1 MEYTPFDPFFVS
13 FFRQFGFNAKNSVF
27 PHSSV
32 CKNYAF
38 AHSSCAV
45 FIVLKSSNNKN
56 YISKDKIACGANMTC
71 YRIHNR
77 IPMHAAEQNNN
88 QTI

>member
-13 FFRQFGFNAKNSVF
+13 FFWQFGFNAKNSVF

-45 FIVLKSSNNKN
+45 FIVVKHCLWDHFEKKVATTRTTLA
-56 YISKDKIACGANMTC
+56 KIK
-71 YRIHNR
+71 
-77 IPMHAAEQNNN
+77 
-88 QTI
+88 